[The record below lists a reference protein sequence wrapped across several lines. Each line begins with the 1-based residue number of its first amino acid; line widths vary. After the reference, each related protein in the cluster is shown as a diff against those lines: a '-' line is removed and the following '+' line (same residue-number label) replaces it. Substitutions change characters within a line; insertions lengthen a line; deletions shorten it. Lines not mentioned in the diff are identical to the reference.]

1 MDTPTQI
8 FLMKFSGEVLENNGN
23 ISGLNGLNR
32 KKENIFYHFPIIESL
47 LPTFQTSRKT
57 SVFIPRVESHKGL
70 MRERVY
76 DLTVE
81 VIITQERP
89 LLKCT
94 IEDLTEYYYRNAQ
107 IQQQLQEEAIAIQTK
122 A

>member
-8 FLMKFSGEVLENNGN
+8 FLMKFSGEVLENSGD
-23 ISGLNGLNR
+23 IFGLNEFH
-32 KKENIFYHFPIIESL
+32 KKRESTFYHFPIIESL
-47 LPTFQTSRKT
+47 LPTFQTSRRT
-57 SVFIPRVESHKGL
+57 SVFIPRVESHNGL

-81 VIITQERP
+81 VIISREQP

-94 IEDLTEYYYRNAQ
+94 IEDLTEYYIKGAR
-107 IQQQLQEEAIAIQTK
+107 IQQRIQEEAIAIQTE